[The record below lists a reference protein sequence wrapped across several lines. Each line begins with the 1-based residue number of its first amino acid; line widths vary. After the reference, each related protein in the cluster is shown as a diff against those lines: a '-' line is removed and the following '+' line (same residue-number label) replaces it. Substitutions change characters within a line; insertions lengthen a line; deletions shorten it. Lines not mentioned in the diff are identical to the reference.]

1 MAKTSADVVIVGG
14 GIAGSALACALGG
27 APLRVVLIESAG
39 LMPAQPQAG
48 AGVAGYDVRVS
59 ALGHA
64 ARQQLSRLGAWSR
77 MAEVRVNPYTRMRV
91 WDAQG
96 TGAIEFDAAQ
106 LREPCLGHIV
116 ENRVCIWA
124 LQQALADFSNI
135 RVLGARRVVDLQAVD
150 GADARAGEAAYA
162 LVLDDGSELAPGLVV
177 AADGALSTIRSF
189 AGFATRDWD
198 YQHVATVAT
207 VQTEQP
213 NQHTAWQRFLPEGPL
228 AFLPLSQGG
237 DEHLSSI
244 VWSAVPALATSL
256 AEMSDASFCRALGD
270 AFEQRLGA
278 VVAAGPR
285 QQFPLRQRHATS
297 YYKPGLVLVG
307 DAAHT
312 IHPLAGQG
320 INLGLKDVDVL
331 AQELQ
336 RAAAL
341 GVAPGAPEILARY
354 QRRRLADNLGMM
366 AAMEGFKRLFAE
378 QDLAV
383 RWLRNAGMSRLDRMP
398 GLKQRIMRQAMGL

>member
-1 MAKTSADVVIVGG
+1 M
-14 GIAGSALACALGG
+14 
-27 APLRVVLIESAG
+27 
-39 LMPAQPQAG
+39 
-48 AGVAGYDVRVS
+48 
-59 ALGHA
+59 
-64 ARQQLSRLGAWSR
+64 
-77 MAEVRVNPYTRMRV
+77 
-91 WDAQG
+91 
-96 TGAIEFDAAQ
+96 
-106 LREPCLGHIV
+106 
-116 ENRVCIWA
+116 
-124 LQQALADFSNI
+124 
-135 RVLGARRVVDLQAVD
+135 
-150 GADARAGEAAYA
+150 
-162 LVLDDGSELAPGLVV
+162 
-177 AADGALSTIRSF
+177 
-189 AGFATRDWD
+189 
-198 YQHVATVAT
+198 
-207 VQTEQP
+207 
-213 NQHTAWQRFLPEGPL
+213 
-228 AFLPLSQGG
+228 
-237 DEHLSSI
+237 
-244 VWSAVPALATSL
+244 PALATSL